1 MPPAHKKYSNDKREL
16 VYISPKK
23 KVAYCKVPKVGTNS
37 WGSFFARAGEV
48 KNGTKIY
55 FKKKVFL
62 IQFLLVVGTLKNF
75 EKKMHIS
82 INNRTLE
89 QLRAQAKMKTGSRK
103 KTTNL
108 RIFGFFVL
116 KNCLNCPTTVN

>member
-48 KNGTKIY
+48 NKNYYEVRNAG
-55 FKKKVFL
+55 FL
-62 IQFLLVVGTLKNF
+62 
-75 EKKMHIS
+75 H
-82 INNRTLE
+82 
-89 QLRAQAKMKTGSRK
+89 SRN
-103 KTTNL
+103 T
-108 RIFGFFVL
+108 
-116 KNCLNCPTTVN
+116 